1 MLDKNG
7 KKLLVSDIAR
17 AAGVSPTAVSRYLN
31 SSGYVSQEK
40 VQAIQLALEVLGAE
54 AESGAPTLR
63 GRNRRVFAFLAPPY
77 AATSSMQF
85 PVMGSVFSDAAKS
98 RGYATKIYPVDL
110 SRLTLIE
117 ALEQIL
123 SDRPCG
129 ILIPVIPMLSLDRQT
144 QQFIQECGVPIVLF
158 SEFPTPYSRI
168 HSIINSFDDG
178 ISLSVEHLLHM
189 GCRRLALLTP
199 PGTQS
204 KSAGLQQAAFLAC
217 TKADPLVKKAR
228 VFTHRWTDPQ
238 FAQAGFACAEQAFS
252 QDPDLDGII
261 GWTDAYCAGILWY
274 LYKTGRQVPRDVKLI
289 AANDDYAPYLCPPLT
304 SYSFSTST
312 LCAEAVELLV
322 ALQSPRQRQNVRHL
336 YIAPTF
342 TVRGSTDSDKFPHM

>member
-85 PVMGSVFSDAAKS
+85 SVMGSVFSDAAKS

-168 HSIINSFDDG
+168 HSIINSFDAG

-217 TKADPLVKKAR
+217 TKADPLVEKAR
-228 VFTHRWTDPQ
+228 IFTHRWTDPQ

-342 TVRGSTDSDKFPHM
+342 TVRGSTDPDKFPHM

>member
-1 MLDKNG
+1 
-7 KKLLVSDIAR
+7 
-17 AAGVSPTAVSRYLN
+17 
-31 SSGYVSQEK
+31 
-40 VQAIQLALEVLGAE
+40 
-54 AESGAPTLR
+54 
-63 GRNRRVFAFLAPPY
+63 
-77 AATSSMQF
+77 
-85 PVMGSVFSDAAKS
+85 
-98 RGYATKIYPVDL
+98 
-110 SRLTLIE
+110 
-117 ALEQIL
+117 
-123 SDRPCG
+123 
-129 ILIPVIPMLSLDRQT
+129 MLSLDRQT

-168 HSIINSFDDG
+168 HSIINSFDAG

-217 TKADPLVKKAR
+217 TKADPLVEKAR
-228 VFTHRWTDPQ
+228 IFTHRWTDPQ

-289 AANDDYAPYLCPPLT
+289 AANEDYAPYLCPPLT

-342 TVRGSTDSDKFPHM
+342 TVRGSTDPDKFPHM